1 MSPTPLPDAAPVHV
15 VNGDSV
21 ACTLAVSGLRGDVI
35 VWRDVLYEG
44 PFPPADPT
52 AAARARAAFLAA
64 AGAGPE
70 GAIAADLAGAGAALT
85 AALDAARET
94 VLWFEHDL
102 HDQLQLVQILERIAG
117 HPRRSCARLLTID
130 RHPAH
135 PRFAG
140 LGELS
145 AGELTALWP
154 LRRELDARAFPLA
167 ERVCAALRGGAR
179 DELQGLAREPLP
191 ALPFLP
197 AALARLLEERPWCGA
212 QLGRS
217 QRQILR
223 AVAEGAATRGAVFA
237 ATQAMEQAPFMGD
250 TGVWRRI
257 DDLAAGQRPLLIA
270 GGRGLELTPAG
281 RAALAD

>member
-1 MSPTPLPDAAPVHV
+1 MSTTQRPDADPVHV

-21 ACTLAVSGLRGDVI
+21 ACTLAVSGLPGDVV
-35 VWRDVLYEG
+35 VWRDVLYDG
-44 PFPPADPT
+44 PFPPADTT
-52 AAARARAAFLAA
+52 AAAHVRAAFLAA
-64 AGAGPE
+64 AGAGSE
-70 GAIAADLAGAGAALT
+70 CAIAADLEQAGAALK

-102 HDQLQLVQILERIAG
+102 HDQLQLVQILERMGG
-117 HPRRSCARLLTID
+117 HPRRGCARLLTID

-145 AGELTALWP
+145 AAELAALWP

-167 ERVCAALRGGAR
+167 ARVCAALRAGAG
-179 DELQGLAREPLP
+179 DELKGLAREDLP
-191 ALPFLP
+191 MLPFLP
-197 AALARLLEERPWCGA
+197 AALARLLQERPWCG
-212 QLGRS
+212 QELGRS
-217 QRQILR
+217 ERQILR
-223 AVAEGAATRGAVFA
+223 AVGEGAATRGAVFA

-257 DDLAAGQRPLLIA
+257 DELAGGERPLLAAGA
-270 GGRGLELTPAG
+270 RGLELTSAG
-281 RAALAD
+281 RAALAR